1 MGLISGLGRSPGE
14 GNGNILHIFAREI
27 PWTEEPGRLQ
37 YMGLQRVGHDLVTK
51 TNRKYKN
58 ITSFRMV
65 DSAAQLGYQSI
76 CPLWAGLQQQFQA
89 PHLCGTT
96 SSREDRPSLP
106 MTLF

>member
-1 MGLISGLGRSPGE
+1 MATYST
-14 GNGNILHIFAREI
+14 IFAREI

-37 YMGLQRVGHDLVTK
+37 SMGLQRVGHDLVTK

-76 CPLWAGLQQQFQA
+76 CPLWAGPQQQFQA
-89 PHLCGTT
+89 PHPRGTT

-106 MTLF
+106 TTLF